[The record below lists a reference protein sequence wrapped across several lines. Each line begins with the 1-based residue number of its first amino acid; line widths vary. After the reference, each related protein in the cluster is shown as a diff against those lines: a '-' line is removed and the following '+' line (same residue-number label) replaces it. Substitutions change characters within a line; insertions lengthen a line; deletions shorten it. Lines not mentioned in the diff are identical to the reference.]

1 MKVHDDFRDRRVV
14 LTGGSSG
21 IGRRLAVRLAEAG
34 VFLLARRRGPLLRD
48 AMVPGS
54 GPLGDRLRGAF
65 RQRRRDEGG
74 VAMNDRDSGAIPDFA
89 IIGSGV
95 SGGRIAY
102 ELTAAGARCLLLE
115 AGSWFD
121 ASSYPGN
128 EMDASARMYW
138 GGGIEL
144 SADGALGFLR
154 GKCVGGGSVVNQA
167 ILDRFDDD
175 AWDDWRARAGLPF
188 LSGREM
194 SRHYDAVEREL
205 SLATIPPHHFN
216 RNTRLFVESFERRG
230 FGWTPFRRGQ
240 ADCGLDRGS
249 DCIVCLGGCPRDS
262 KQSALVTTLRRA
274 RAQGLRIWSEVEA
287 RHLAFSRG
295 LVRIIGTRNGAPIE
309 VKAARVVLSAG
320 ALGNAAILLRS
331 GLGMRLPA
339 LGRGFTC
346 HPQFFVYGLFDEP
359 VNAHKGA
366 FQAVRSDDAAFR
378 RQGIKF
384 ESNFAPPIATA
395 MLLPGSGR
403 PHLGLMKGYRNLASM
418 EVAIRDEPTGRLRLG
433 RGGKLIIDKSLTAS
447 DRRKAR
453 AGVAVIRDLLST
465 AGARRVVACKQSFAL
480 HLMGGCAL
488 GDDPARSVVGPDFR
502 VHGCPNV
509 YAADSSVFPSAPG
522 INPSLT
528 IMAMSRKA
536 ARTIVGKE

>member
-1 MKVHDDFRDRRVV
+1 MTNDD
-14 LTGGSSG
+14 
-21 IGRRLAVRLAEAG
+21 
-34 VFLLARRRGPLLRD
+34 
-48 AMVPGS
+48 S
-54 GPLGDRLRGAF
+54 GP
-65 RQRRRDEGG
+65 
-74 VAMNDRDSGAIPDFA
+74 IPDFA

-95 SGGRIAY
+95 SGGRMAY

-115 AGSWFD
+115 AGRWFD
-121 ASSYPGN
+121 ASSFPGN

-144 SADGALGFLR
+144 STDGTLGFLR

-175 AWDDWRARAGLPF
+175 AWDDWRSRAGLPF
-188 LSGREM
+188 LCDRDM
-194 SRHYDAVEREL
+194 APHYDAVEREL
-205 SLATIPPHHFN
+205 SLARIPPHQFN
-216 RNTRLFVESFERRG
+216 RNARLFVESFERRG
-230 FGWTPFRRGQ
+230 YGWTRFRRGQ
-240 ADCGLDRGS
+240 ADCGLDRGN

-262 KQSALVTTLRRA
+262 KQSSLVTTLRWA
-274 RAQGLRIWSEVEA
+274 QAQGLQIRSEVVVS
-287 RHLAFSRG
+287 HLEFSGG
-295 LVRIIGTRNGAPIE
+295 LVHIVCKRAGLPMD
-309 VKAARVVLSAG
+309 VKAARVVLAAG
-320 ALGNAAILLRS
+320 AFGNAAILLRS

-346 HPQFFVYGLFDEP
+346 HPQFFVYGLISEP
-359 VNAHKGA
+359 VDAHKGA
-366 FQAVRSDDAAFR
+366 FQAVRSEDAGFR

-395 MLLPGSGR
+395 MLLPRFGR
-403 PHLGLMKGYRNLASM
+403 VHQDLMKRYRHLASM
-418 EVAIRDEPTGRLRLG
+418 EVAVRDEPNGRLRLD
-433 RGGKLIIDKSLTAS
+433 RRGKLVIEKPLTAA

-453 AGVAVIRDLLST
+453 TGVAVIRDLLST
-465 AGARRVVACKQSFAL
+465 AGARRIIACRQSFAL

-509 YAADSSVFPSAPG
+509 FAADSSVFPSAPG

-536 ARTIVGKE
+536 ALTIVGKE